1 MRIDT
6 GQHMRLD
13 QRMKLAPRMIQSME
27 ILQMSSQQLVERLE
41 QELTSNPTLEMRE
54 AGTDPDQ
61 VTEDLNEAL
70 RDGKEGER
78 DLVVSDDQQDV
89 RPAIC

>member
-27 ILQMSSQQLVERLE
+27 ILQLPLQALEQRIE
-41 QELTSNPTLEMRE
+41 QELVANPTLELRE
-54 AGTDPDQ
+54 PGTDEELE
-61 VTEDLNEAL
+61 EDLKQEQRGL
-70 RDGKEGER
+70 ER
-78 DLVVSDDQQDV
+78 GLPPVG
-89 RPAIC
+89 RPK